1 MPKKRDVKV
10 ESLKTSK
17 GETVPTIK
25 GLQTVIDGVY
35 EELNPLEQ
43 SITALGE
50 GFQSVS
56 TQVEDLSKRLGAIQ
70 QFLSD
75 FVLMLGKIDTALSE
89 LNHQVRMMSESQQGG
104 PISNLDLFEVRDLL
118 ADLLAQ
124 SKFTDLLEEAQ
135 TVSRPDTIK
144 REQTDAQEE
153 N

>member
-1 MPKKRDVKV
+1 MAKKRDLEV
-10 ESLKTSK
+10 ESLKTPK

-25 GLQTVIDGVY
+25 GLQAVIDGVY

-43 SITALGE
+43 SIAALGE

-89 LNHQVRMMSESQQGG
+89 LNHQVRMMSESQQGS

-124 SKFTDLLEEAQ
+124 SKFSDLLEEAQ

-144 REQTDAQEE
+144 KEQTDAQEE